1 MKLFIHKVLNWEYWP
16 FGFVYFPIFFLWVY
30 YSIKAKTIFFFN
42 SANPKI
48 KNGGF
53 MNESKIEIYD
63 LIPPKY
69 YPKTQFIKTNT
80 SLEDVL
86 SKLEASQQI
95 FPLILKPDMGLRGNG
110 VKKVCNFEE
119 LKDYHAKADFD
130 FLIQDVIPFE
140 NEVGVFYVKLPNE
153 TKGKI
158 TGIVSKEY
166 LIVEGDG
173 ISTIEELIKKTP
185 RFEFQLKSL
194 KKEYKDKL
202 LKVLLKGEK
211 INLVPYGNHARGA
224 KFIDSSHLISG
235 KLTNVIENISKDISE
250 FYFGRFD
257 IMYNTFEELEN
268 GQNFSIVELN
278 GSGSEPTHIY
288 DPKHSILFAWKEL
301 AKHIGYMYKIGKY
314 NNDRGYKFL
323 NYKEGM
329 NEYKEHNKCLS
340 KIVTI

>member
-1 MKLFIHKVLNWEYWP
+1 LKLFIHKVLNWEYWP
-16 FGFVYFPIFFLWVY
+16 FGIVYFPIFFLWVY

-42 SANPKI
+42 AANPKI

-63 LIPPKY
+63 LIPKQY
-69 YPKTQFIKTNT
+69 YPKTSIIRVKTPI
-80 SLEDVL
+80 EAVL
-86 SKLEASQQI
+86 KGFNESNFN

-110 VKKVCNFEE
+110 VKKITNLEE

-130 FLIQDVIPFE
+130 FLMQDVIPFE
-140 NEVGVFYVKLPNE
+140 NEVGIFYVKLPYE
-153 TKGKI
+153 SKGKI

-173 ISTIEELIKKTP
+173 VSTIEQLIKQTP
-185 RFEFQLKSL
+185 RFKFQLKSL
-194 KKEYKDKL
+194 QIEYKDKL

-211 INLVPYGNHARGA
+211 INLVPFGNHARGA
-224 KFIDSSHLISG
+224 KFIDSSHLISE
-235 KLTNVIENISKDISE
+235 KLTNIIENICQDIPE
-250 FYFGRFD
+250 FNFGRFD

-288 DPKHSILFAWKEL
+288 DPKHNIFFAWKEI
-301 AKHIGYMYKIGKY
+301 ARHIGYMYEIGKH
-314 NNDRGYKFL
+314 NNDKGFKFL
-323 NYKEGM
+323 TYKEGM
-329 NEYKEHNKCLS
+329 KEYKAHNECLS